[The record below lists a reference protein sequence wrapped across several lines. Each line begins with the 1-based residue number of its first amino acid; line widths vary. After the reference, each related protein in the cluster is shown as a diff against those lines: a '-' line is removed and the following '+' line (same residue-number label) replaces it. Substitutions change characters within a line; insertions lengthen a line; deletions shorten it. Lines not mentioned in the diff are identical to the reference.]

1 MTGRPDPALDLPAR
15 DRERTVRA
23 LRDFHAFAEQG
34 ARLILR
40 GRAAYDADEM
50 MRLAAEAIIVKL
62 GAAVSRMHQ
71 RFIDGHPEL
80 PLRVIKDMRNLVA
93 HEYDAVRPDLI
104 WNALTHEL
112 PAVSRLIADLLRAE
126 PE

>member
-1 MTGRPDPALDLPAR
+1 MTRRPDPTLDLPTP

-23 LRDFHAFAEQG
+23 LRDFHAFTEQG
-34 ARLILR
+34 ARLVAR

-62 GAAVSRMHQ
+62 GAAVSRMHPQ
-71 RFIDGHPEL
+71 FIDGHPEL
-80 PLRVIKDMRNLVA
+80 SLRVIKDMRNLVA

-112 PAVSRLIADLLRAE
+112 PVVSRVIAELLRAE